1 MYIRSD
7 KEVEFWSRLTEL
19 RISFRNAPESLII
32 MRLGTRATMR
42 TFFTLSSGR
51 FRRGPLISFGILV
64 AGTLAAYQL
73 AQYVI
78 SGDFAGLAYV
88 GLATLGGLIAIGIV
102 NNWRNGVYLFL
113 AWLLFE
119 DFARK
124 FLGNNMAIYFAKDFL
139 ALVVFISFLAA
150 YRRRKVTTFR
160 PPFLTPLLIFVWF
173 GAIQVFNPASP
184 SVWYGLMG
192 FKMFFY
198 YVPLVFIGYAM
209 LNSEVELRR
218 FFTVNLVLALVII
231 SLGIAQSILGPS
243 FLNPGVQA
251 EDLRELSSLY
261 RVAPVT
267 GAVAYRPTSVFVS
280 AGRYANFIG
289 VAWPLVLGF
298 SGYLLL
304 RLEKRRA
311 LAFIAVTVTAGGAYL
326 TASRGSFMWGMINA
340 LATSVAFVW
349 GAPWRQGGTLRAIR
363 AIQRTALGIGLAIVL
378 LFIAYPDAL
387 LSRFDIYQETLT
399 PSSPYSEL
407 TFRSWNY
414 PVQNFLAAFSY
425 DRWPY
430 GYGIGT
436 TSLGT
441 QYVARIF
448 GAQRLP
454 VGVESGYGALVV
466 EMGIVGLFLW
476 IVMSLAILISAWK
489 VVRRLKGSRLFP
501 VGFIIFWYA
510 FYLLFPATFE
520 GMQPYEDFLLNA
532 FLWLLLGMLF
542 RLPSLVPSAQFAP
555 TAPAA
560 DSGRPW
566 IR

>member
-1 MYIRSD
+1 
-7 KEVEFWSRLTEL
+7 
-19 RISFRNAPESLII
+19 
-32 MRLGTRATMR
+32 MR
-42 TFFTLSSGR
+42 TFFSLPSNV
-51 FRRGPLISFGILV
+51 FRRGRLLSLGVLV
-64 AGTLAAYQL
+64 LGTLAAYQL

-78 SGDFAGLAYV
+78 TDNFAGLAYT
-88 GLATLGGLIAIGIV
+88 GLAILGCALVIGV
-102 NNWRNGVYLFL
+102 VSNWRNGVYLCL

-139 ALVVFISFLAA
+139 VLVVFICFLAA
-150 YRRRKVTTFR
+150 YRRRNVTTFR
-160 PPFLTPLLIFVWF
+160 PPFLMPLLTFIWF
-173 GAIQVFNPASP
+173 GAIQVFNPGSP
-184 SVWYGLMG
+184 SIWYGLMG

-198 YVPLVFIGYAM
+198 YVPLVFVGYAL

-218 FFTVNLVLALVII
+218 FFAVNLALALIII

-243 FLNPGVQA
+243 FLNPRVQA
-251 EDLRELSSLY
+251 EELRELSSLY
-261 RVAPVT
+261 REAPLT
-267 GAVAYRPTSVFVS
+267 GAVAYRPTSIFVS
-280 AGRYANFIG
+280 AGRYANFIA

-304 RLEKRRA
+304 RHKRGRA
-311 LAFIAVTVTAGGAYL
+311 LAFIAVAVTAGGAYL

-340 LATSVAFVW
+340 LATSIAFIW
-349 GAPWRQGGTLRAIR
+349 GAPWRQGEALRAFR

-387 LSRFDIYQETLT
+387 LSRFAIYQETLA
-399 PSSPYSEL
+399 PNSPYSEL
-407 TFRSWNY
+407 TFRSWDY

-448 GAQRLP
+448 GAKPLG

-466 EMGIVGLFLW
+466 EMGIGGLVLW
-476 IVMSLAILISAWK
+476 IVMSLAILISAWR
-489 VVRRLKGSRLFP
+489 VVKRLKGSPLFP
-501 VGFIIFWYA
+501 VGFVIFWYA
-510 FYLLFPATFE
+510 FFLLFPATF
-520 GMQPYEDFLLNA
+520 GSMVAYEDFLLNA
-532 FLWLLLGMLF
+532 YLWLLLGMLF
-542 RLPSLVPSAQFAP
+542 RLPSIAP
-555 TAPAA
+555 LHNLELTLQLHNLGSQA
-560 DSGRPW
+560 G
-566 IR
+566 